1 MTHLSSPPSPFE
13 ARTWKETLQLLRDA
27 WPIRIWKHD
36 AFLTGHTPP
45 DWPDFEGG
53 HSSRTIRRPPGKRHT
68 VPTFVC
74 RLRDSMT
81 AGVPL

>member
-45 DWPDFEGG
+45 EWPDFEGG
-53 HSSRTIRRPPGKRHT
+53 HSCYDAEPDHRVSNPTGGWAPG
-68 VPTFVC
+68 
-74 RLRDSMT
+74 M
-81 AGVPL
+81 